1 MSETAYTPIL
11 KRITDYKEDLKEHL
25 AGGWAKTIEEY
36 ARCVG
41 EYKCLKKLQ
50 EDILDI
56 EKRFIDD

>member
-1 MSETAYTPIL
+1 MSDTAYSPIL
-11 KRITDYKEDLKEHL
+11 KRITDYKEDLNEHL
-25 AGGWAKTIEEY
+25 AGGGAKTIEEY

>member
-11 KRITDYKEDLKEHL
+11 KRIKDYKEDLKEHL
-25 AGGWAKTIEEY
+25 AGGGAKTIEEY